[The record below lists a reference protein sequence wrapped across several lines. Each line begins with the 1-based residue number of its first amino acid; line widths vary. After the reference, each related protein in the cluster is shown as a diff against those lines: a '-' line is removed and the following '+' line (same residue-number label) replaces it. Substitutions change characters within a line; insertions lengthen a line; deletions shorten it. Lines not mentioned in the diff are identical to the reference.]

1 MYSLVDD
8 RMEEHDNNFRKLEA
22 DLKMLKM
29 QRKNSNVTPTD
40 GNNISTD

>member
-1 MYSLVDD
+1 MYLDDD

-29 QRKNSNVTPTD
+29 QRKNSNATPTD